1 MDQAFAVQAG
11 REIRVIVDPEE
22 MTTAAILARD
32 IVKEIDEADVSGPD
46 QGHRPPRD
54 AGRRVRQVERRR
66 VEMRRS
72 ARIRRTM
79 QGVMLRTRGGRM
91 RAIGAGLS
99 CCGADRGM
107 RRGHGHRGNGDRVIA
122 AATAPSA
129 APSAAR
135 ASPSDAAAPTARPV
149 YPAISAG
156 PFEASLA
163 EGLRTKVDVLYT
175 DVVGCG
181 GWGDCAVPLD
191 ILAPTD
197 AAHLP
202 TVVLLHG
209 GPIRFEERRYLDA
222 LAAATARRG
231 AVVFLASYRSGA
243 TGNPVTDSIEDVTC
257 AVQYARSVTKQYGGD
272 PARVVLVGHSYGSDL
287 ALSTAVSAET
297 QTPDCLA
304 QGDGRP
310 EAAVGLSGFQPH
322 AGRRLGTRAA
332 HLHGRRCRRS
342 GLR

>member
-1 MDQAFAVQAG
+1 MV
-11 REIRVIVDPEE
+11 
-22 MTTAAILARD
+22 AAIALLVA
-32 IVKEIDEADVSGPD
+32 A
-46 QGHRPPRD
+46 
-54 AGRRVRQVERRR
+54 
-66 VEMRRS
+66 
-72 ARIRRTM
+72 
-79 QGVMLRTRGGRM
+79 
-91 RAIGAGLS
+91 
-99 CCGADRGM
+99 CGASSSPS
-107 RRGHGHRGNGDRVIA
+107 VPA
-122 AATAPSA
+122 VAPSA
-129 APSAAR
+129 APSAASASPSAAG

-156 PFEASLA
+156 PFEASLT

-257 AVQYARSVTKQYGGD
+257 AVQYARSVTEQYGGD

-310 EAAVGLSGFQPH
+310 EAAVGLSGFQPMLGAASAPGPPIYM
-322 AGRRLGTRAA
+322 AGGADDLVSVMGPAA
-332 HLHGRRCRRS
+332 LETLKAAGFKAEFQEFPATSHESIVDPAATPATLDLIFKAIKQARPN
-342 GLR
+342 